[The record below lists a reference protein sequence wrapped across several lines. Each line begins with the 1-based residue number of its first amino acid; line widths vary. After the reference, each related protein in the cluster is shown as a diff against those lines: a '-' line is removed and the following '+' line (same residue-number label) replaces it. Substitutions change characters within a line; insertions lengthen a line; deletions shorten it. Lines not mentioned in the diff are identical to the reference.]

1 MGKAVK
7 TMIGSQ
13 RMLKNYLLVEAMARE
28 MKHENRVASA
38 AKTRTNQIYD

>member
-1 MGKAVK
+1 MRKAVK

-28 MKHENRVASA
+28 MKHEKRVAST
-38 AKTRTNQIYD
+38 AKTTSNQVYD